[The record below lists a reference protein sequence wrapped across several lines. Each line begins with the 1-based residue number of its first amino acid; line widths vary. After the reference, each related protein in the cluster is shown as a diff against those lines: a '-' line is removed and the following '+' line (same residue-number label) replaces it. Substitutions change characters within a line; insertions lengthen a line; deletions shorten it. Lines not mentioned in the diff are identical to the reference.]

1 MIFPFTGAG
10 RALLIAARRVF
21 KRFIGRDRE
30 QVVLS
35 PRPPVVDA
43 EKCAGCGLCKAVCP
57 AAAMVRSAAENG
69 RFVFSPAA
77 DRCVC
82 CGLCVEA
89 CPKRALSFERGGTDV
104 RG

>member
-21 KRFIGRDRE
+21 KHFIGCDRE
-30 QVVLS
+30 QAVPS
-35 PRPPVVDA
+35 PHPPVVDA
-43 EKCAGCGLCKAVCP
+43 EKCAGCGLCRSVCP
-57 AAAMVRSAAENG
+57 SAAVVQSAAENG
-69 RFVFSPAA
+69 RIVFSPAA

-104 RG
+104 CG

>member
-10 RALLIAARRVF
+10 RALLIAARRVV
-21 KRFIGRDRE
+21 KRFIGRGRE
-30 QVVLS
+30 QAVPS
-35 PRPPVVDA
+35 TRPPVLDA
-43 EKCAGCGLCKAVCP
+43 EKCAGCGLCKSVCP
-57 AAAMVRSAAENG
+57 AAAVVQTAAENG
-69 RFVFSPAA
+69 RSVFSPAA